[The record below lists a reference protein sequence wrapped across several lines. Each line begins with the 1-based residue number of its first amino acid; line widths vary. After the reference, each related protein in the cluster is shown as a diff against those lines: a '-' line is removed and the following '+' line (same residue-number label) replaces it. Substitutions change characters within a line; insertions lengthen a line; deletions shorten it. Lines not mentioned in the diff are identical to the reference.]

1 MCGRIR
7 NELILIKQKRYFLF
21 FNLVV
26 SILLSFLW
34 ILFFLGSPPI
44 LVCHDDGLSFNFV
57 AFFFMLI
64 GLFMM
69 LIYSRD
75 CFILIRDVLYPKVVF
90 AYHRDGFYLRNG
102 EFFVPWSDVSK
113 VVILRVLDKY
123 NIRYKD
129 EVIALKFKNED
140 MFIRSLS
147 AFDKF
152 IYFLKNRIYGYGV
165 WICFKATEANPT
177 EVFSIFMRKCPQAVC
192 IR

>member
-1 MCGRIR
+1 M
-7 NELILIKQKRYFLF
+7 FS
-21 FNLVV
+21 NLVV
-26 SILLSFLW
+26 SILFSLLW

-64 GLFMM
+64 GLFMT

-75 CFILIRDVLYPKVVF
+75 CFILIRDVLHPKVVF
-90 AYHRDGFYLRNG
+90 AYHKDGFYLRNG
-102 EFFVPWSDVSK
+102 EFFEPWSDVSK
-113 VVILRVLDKY
+113 VAILRVPKY
-123 NIRYKD
+123 RIRFKD
-129 EVIALKFKNED
+129 EVIALKFRDED

-147 AFDKF
+147 AFDRF

-165 WICFKATEANPT
+165 WICFKATWENPK
-177 EVFSIFMRKCPQAVC
+177 EIFSIFMRKCPQAVC